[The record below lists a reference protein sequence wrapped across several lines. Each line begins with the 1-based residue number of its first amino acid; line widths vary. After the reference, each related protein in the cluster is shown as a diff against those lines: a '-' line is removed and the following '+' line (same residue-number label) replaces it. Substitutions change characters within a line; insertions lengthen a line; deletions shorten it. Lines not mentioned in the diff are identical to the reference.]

1 METKP
6 APTPAWRADPT
17 ALLID
22 PLDPDFAEPR
32 PPPKDTSPQ
41 LSADELRR
49 AGIGT
54 LSTSATSALSALA
67 LAGERASDAAK
78 GFRTAFANSKL
89 ASTKLARSADDDD
102 DDDDDAVDADGF
114 TSKTLQNER
123 TLHACFN
130 EAMRA
135 RLEGASAKAVS
146 HRSMRT
152 AVARWSVRTTP
163 HHACFDAWATF
174 ATAAGHVR
182 RREESARRCEATLMK
197 PPSGRTDEETESVY
211 ELVRGSCSLFEGC
224 PRYEIVELCRRV
236 RLERFVQGDVLLSP
250 GDFDDKVFIP
260 VTGSVSQWMEP
271 EREKE
276 GEETVGADGRVEK
289 HAVASRTY
297 VPGRSFGNPAIA
309 NAPQHASTFVADADT
324 WCVTL
329 STSDCGGTTWEPAH
343 VTVRKRIDFLCRVP
357 GLFDATLTE
366 LNALASCAEERRYE
380 PGVALTN
387 QGQECRGVYF
397 ILSGTVAL
405 IRRVLID
412 GTEGTDKETHDEPV
426 PETLR
431 SALPDAAAANDR
443 RRMVHARAGAV
454 LTPQGVNQEVN
465 PQTVDVQV
473 RTVGSFGVVGA
484 GDYFNKPAPCACFA
498 VPVGAKPVTAL
509 FVVSKHFVKLLSPK
523 ALERFARGC
532 HPTSGDDDLRNS
544 LAAKESAE
552 ARTRALWEEDD
563 MAVEGMEPI
572 DADEELKRN
581 ALAYS
586 DSDSEGDGVERR
598 LDRPTLV
605 PSARRSLRPFLR
617 PRGARDGDARHEA
630 RRGGFDVVG
639 WPFLRGVYDPKT
651 DFYRAGQ
658 TGGGHSPCAKK
669 PSTAIDTNAAK
680 LAAIRDV
687 GLIAAKSRVQ
697 QVPRNPAER
706 KGSYYL
712 KFLDEL
718 AGFDVDAVFAFDP
731 TTASPEWK
739 SHDDWTDFTTRPRML
754 SKLEMQNAKVVQA
767 RRVID
772 ARVERTRDD
781 ANRRG
786 GVHKIGIHKIKEPAA
801 VLHDTDGTHEMNA
814 ETMNAAKRWLG
825 YREDARPDGSFVF
838 KPNRR
843 TAVLDEYGRVT
854 AFRVA
859 SETALRRQQRRLD
872 GYDRGFEFGYD
883 IGKMHDADEACSTA
897 RSAGGVGACVDDW
910 REGKGDAGGDL
921 GSDGAAAPD
930 HSSDLCVAVCRLA
943 DATRTCMSTR
953 DDLCAMASKMCVES
967 GVLSCVR
974 WSGDSFLVLG
984 DCVDPY
990 VDDAEEI
997 EYISRHVLNV
1007 ALTLCAFLRD
1017 YHVGKVKAQAS
1028 TPPPGGWIDGTS
1040 ETMEPQGRLSV
1051 GVSVGS
1057 AFMVNRAGALHALDG
1072 TVRDDAA
1079 RLCDLATG
1087 STGGVRCDAK
1097 VHPLCKDTHTLV
1109 PMGGGEAALNFAGYE
1124 AVGDPFRGLGPLRA
1138 GETAPRRHT
1147 ARVPASVPYF
1157 KQRDGGSR
1165 DGGTPKS
1172 RARKGVGGAAGK
1184 VLSEFLG

>member
-22 PLDPDFAEPR
+22 PLDPDFAKPR
-32 PPPKDTSPQ
+32 PPPKTTTSE

-49 AGIGT
+49 AEIGA
-54 LSTSATSALSALA
+54 LSTSATSAISALA
-67 LAGERASDAAK
+67 LAGERATDAAK
-78 GFRTAFANSKL
+78 GLRTAFANSKL
-89 ASTKLARSADDDD
+89 ASAKLARSADDD

-114 TSKTLQNER
+114 TSKTLQIER

-152 AVARWSVRTTP
+152 ALARWSVGTTP
-163 HHACFDAWATF
+163 HHTCFDAWAMF
-174 ATAAGHVR
+174 ATAAGYVR
-182 RREESARRCEATLMK
+182 RREECARRCEATLMK
-197 PPSGRTDEETESVY
+197 PPSARTDEETEGVY
-211 ELVRGSCSLFEGC
+211 ELVRGSCELFEGC

-236 RLERFVQGDVLLSP
+236 RLERFVRGDVLLSP

-260 VTGSVSQWMEP
+260 VTGSVSRWMEP

-276 GEETVGADGRVEK
+276 GEEGEAGGADGKNGEK
-289 HAVASRTY
+289 HRTASRTY

-309 NAPQHASTFVADADT
+309 NAPPHASTFVADADT
-324 WCVTL
+324 WCVTF

-366 LNALASCAEERRYE
+366 LTSLASCAEERRYE

-405 IRRVLID
+405 IRRIRID
-412 GTEGTDKETHDEPV
+412 GMEGTDKETSDEPV
-426 PETLR
+426 PEELR

-443 RRMVHARAGAV
+443 RRMVHACAGAV
-454 LTPQGVNQEVN
+454 LTPQGVNQGVN
-465 PQTVDVQV
+465 LQTVDVQV

-509 FVVSKHFVKLLSPK
+509 FVAAKHFVKLLSPK
-523 ALERFARGC
+523 ALERFAHGC

-563 MAVEGMEPI
+563 MAVEDMELI
-572 DADEELKRN
+572 DADEEVKRN

-630 RRGGFDVVG
+630 RLGGFDVVG

-718 AGFDVDAVFAFDP
+718 AGFDVDAAFAFDP

-739 SHDDWTDFTTRPRML
+739 SHEDWTDFTTRPRML

-786 GVHKIGIHKIKEPAA
+786 GVHKIGIHKIGEPKAPAA
-801 VLHDTDGTHEMNA
+801 VLHDTDGTHDGA

-859 SETALRRQQRRLD
+859 SETALQRQQRRLD
-872 GYDRGFEFGYD
+872 GHDRGFEFGYD
-883 IGKMHDADEACSTA
+883 IGKMHDVDEACSTA

-921 GSDGAAAPD
+921 GSEGAAAPD

-984 DCVDPY
+984 KFILHLVW
-990 VDDAEEI
+990 
-997 EYISRHVLNV
+997 
-1007 ALTLCAFLRD
+1007 ALRLMSWFVHRRLRR
-1017 YHVGKVKAQAS
+1017 
-1028 TPPPGGWIDGTS
+1028 P
-1040 ETMEPQGRLSV
+1040 
-1051 GVSVGS
+1051 
-1057 AFMVNRAGALHALDG
+1057 
-1072 TVRDDAA
+1072 VR
-1079 RLCDLATG
+1079 
-1087 STGGVRCDAK
+1087 
-1097 VHPLCKDTHTLV
+1097 
-1109 PMGGGEAALNFAGYE
+1109 
-1124 AVGDPFRGLGPLRA
+1124 
-1138 GETAPRRHT
+1138 
-1147 ARVPASVPYF
+1147 
-1157 KQRDGGSR
+1157 
-1165 DGGTPKS
+1165 
-1172 RARKGVGGAAGK
+1172 
-1184 VLSEFLG
+1184 